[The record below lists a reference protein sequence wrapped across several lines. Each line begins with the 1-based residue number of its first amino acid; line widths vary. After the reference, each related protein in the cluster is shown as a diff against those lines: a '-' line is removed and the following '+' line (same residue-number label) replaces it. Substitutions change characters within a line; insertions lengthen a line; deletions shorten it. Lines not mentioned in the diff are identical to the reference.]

1 MTSTFFASK
10 FHQKKCV
17 QTTWIF
23 RSSKLHQKKSV
34 ETTWIFRPSKL
45 RQKKVHGNNV
55 DFSISKITSKKYVEK
70 TWKFVAIWSLA
81 YRRNIDLEL
90 TLIRRGVPIG
100 NALSKVLINL
110 PQYLS
115 K

>member
-1 MTSTFFASK
+1 MDFSTIQITS
-10 FHQKKCV
+10 
-17 QTTWIF
+17 
-23 RSSKLHQKKSV
+23 
-34 ETTWIFRPSKL
+34 
-45 RQKKVHGNNV
+45 KKVHENNV

-100 NALSKVLINL
+100 IALSKVLINL
-110 PQYLS
+110 LQYLS